1 MPQQPQAEAAARQVL
16 AGRPRRAARRALA
29 ALVVAAAL
37 VFVADSVLVA
47 THPLVLFDRPVE
59 RAVQAVPW
67 GPLAAVMTFTNW
79 LAGWRQVVLGL
90 AAIAFMWVVD
100 RRGGMLMALGAVAS
114 FLDEVV
120 KDAFARHR
128 PDANLVHV
136 LNPVTGY
143 SYPSGHA
150 VFFTWLA
157 FMLAAGLAPRVGPRW
172 RVPLWAAAVF
182 LAVTACLGRVW
193 AGAHWPSD
201 VIGGF
206 VMALGWS
213 AFVLWVPERW
223 LPTPSFHFNR
233 AGAGRGPVGSR
244 SRPGRR
250 GRRPG

>member
-1 MPQQPQAEAAARQVL
+1 MPPEVNAEAAARQVL
-16 AGRPRRAARRALA
+16 AGRPRGAARQALA
-29 ALVVAAAL
+29 ALAITCAAL
-37 VFVADSVLVA
+37 FLADSALVA
-47 THPLVLFDRPVE
+47 THPLLFFDQPVE

-67 GPLAAVMTFTNW
+67 GPLAAVMTFTNSV
-79 LAGWRQVVLGL
+79 AGARQVIAGL
-90 AAIAFMWVVD
+90 AAIAVMWVVD
-100 RRGGMLMALGAVAS
+100 RRSGLLMALGSIGS
-114 FLDEVV
+114 FLDEGV
-120 KDAFARHR
+120 KDLFARHR

-157 FMLAAGLAPRVGPRW
+157 FMLAAGLAPRLRPAW

-193 AGAHWPSD
+193 VGAHWPSD

-206 VMALGWS
+206 LMALGWS

-223 LPTPSFHFNR
+223 LPSPSIAAFR
-233 AGAGRGPVGSR
+233 RRR
-244 SRPGRR
+244 SRAAS
-250 GRRPG
+250 